1 MIIKDVL
8 CPKTIQKMFIVM
20 FNHLF
25 DLTDHMVGVS
35 WYNVSSSFSSYWS
48 KKFRLNQFEKRM
60 SLFRI
65 NLFYCPFS
73 TFNKT
78 IKKSKLHTSSC
89 LEINVIKEQNSI
101 KGVIKF
107 IF

>member
-1 MIIKDVL
+1 MIIKEVL

-48 KKFRLNQFEKRM
+48 KRFRLNQFEKECHYFASI
-60 SLFRI
+60 SLTAHS
-65 NLFYCPFS
+65 LLS
-73 TFNKT
+73 TKQLK
-78 IKKSKLHTSSC
+78 ISC
-89 LEINVIKEQNSI
+89 LEINVIKENSI

>member
-35 WYNVSSSFSSYWS
+35 WYNEQVP
-48 KKFRLNQFEKRM
+48 
-60 SLFRI
+60 SLLI
-65 NLFYCPFS
+65 
-73 TFNKT
+73 
-78 IKKSKLHTSSC
+78 
-89 LEINVIKEQNSI
+89 
-101 KGVIKF
+101 GVRSLD
-107 IF
+107 